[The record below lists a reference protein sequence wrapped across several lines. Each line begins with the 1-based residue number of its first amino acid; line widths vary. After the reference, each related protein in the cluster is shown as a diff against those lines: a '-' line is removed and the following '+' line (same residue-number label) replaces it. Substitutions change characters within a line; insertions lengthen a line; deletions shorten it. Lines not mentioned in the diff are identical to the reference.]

1 MGDSFMKQLFII
13 TIILLSVGLATAN
26 GVKDPPYSTVTAV
39 GVTLNYLVT
48 ADMQNLDCQLIA
60 ATTGWVAVGF
70 APATGMQSANFI
82 IGYHA
87 GGSFIRD
94 DWGTSPSSHAS
105 DTSLGGTDNII
116 SVSSTEEAGV
126 TQLNFVIPLN
136 SGDIFDRALVIGQTY
151 DVLLAR
157 GFGGAD
163 NYTSGHAARGSAQ
176 ITIPQPVSVDDDYIV
191 AALSD
196 ISSYPNPFSSQTNI
210 TFRLK
215 SDSHLNIAV
224 YNSKGQKVKTIQQN
238 YFKQGENSFLWDG
251 RNDKG
256 KDLPDGFY
264 FLRLDSGSKAQNY
277 KLVILR

>member
-1 MGDSFMKQLFII
+1 MKHLISIAMILFSIGFA
-13 TIILLSVGLATAN
+13 LAN
-26 GVKDPPYSTVTAV
+26 GVKDPPYSTVTAA

-60 ATTGWVAVGF
+60 STTGWIAVGF
-70 APATGMQSANFI
+70 APSTGMQSANFI
-82 IGYHA
+82 IGYHS

-116 SVSSTEEAGV
+116 SVSSSEEAGV
-126 TQLNFVIPLN
+126 TQLNFIIPLN
-136 SGDIFDRALVIGQTY
+136 SGDNFDRALVIGQTY

-176 ITIPQPVSVDDDYIV
+176 ITIPQPVSVHDDYV
-191 AALSD
+191 VTSLSG

-210 TFRLK
+210 TFQLK
-215 SDSHLNIAV
+215 SDSQLNIAI
-224 YNSKGQKVKTIQQN
+224 YNSKGQKVKTIPQT
-238 YFKQGENSFLWDG
+238 YYKQGENNFIWNG
-251 RNDKG
+251 RNDKD
-256 KDLPDGFY
+256 KALPDGIY
-264 FLRLDSGSKAQNY
+264 FLQIESERQSQSY
-277 KLVILR
+277 KIFLLR